1 MKQQEQSEKKLT
13 SKEKMAI
20 AGAAGLFAAVGAIL
34 GVIAYYQQWL
44 G

>member
-1 MKQQEQSEKKLT
+1 MNQNEPGKAQLSVREKWMIT
-13 SKEKMAI
+13 
-20 AGAAGLFAAVGAIL
+20 GVTGLFAAVGAVF